1 MRNFMNMNRRSLAMN
16 RWVFFTIWTLALGVS
31 KNTVSACTN
40 FLVSKGASADGSTII
55 TYSADAHT
63 LYGELYYTPARTHV
77 AGEMLDIIEWDTGK
91 FLGRIKQVEK
101 TYAVVGNMNE
111 HQLAIGETT
120 FGGRP
125 ELANPKGIIDYGSLM
140 YITLQ
145 RAKTAREAIK
155 VMTDLL
161 AEYGYHSS
169 GESFSIS
176 DPNEV
181 WLFEY
186 IGKGPDVKGCLW
198 VARKVPDG
206 YISGHANGPRI
217 RQFPLNDPDT
227 LYAPDVISFAREKG
241 WFNGK
246 DTEFSFADVYG
257 ALDYGAVRFCDSR
270 VWCMY
275 RRAAPSQNFSA
286 DWVTG
291 VSGAEPLPLFIKPDK
306 KLSVHDV
313 MELMRDH
320 FEGTALD
327 MTKDIGA
334 GPYELPYRWRPLTW
348 KVGEKNDK
356 GEKDETNV
364 KEFLHERATSTQ
376 QTGFSFVAQSRSWLP
391 DPIGGVLWFGVDD
404 TYSTVYVPMYC
415 GITRAPHPFAVG
427 TGSFRE
433 FSWES
438 AFWVFNYVS
447 NFAYLRYNDMIK
459 DVQKIQ
465 REIEGKFAA
474 EQAEIE
480 SAALALHKQSPRLAV
495 DYLTDYSV
503 RSADVTV
510 QRWRKLGEFLLYKYL
525 DGNVKDELGN
535 VKHPGYPE
543 SWYQK
548 VAAASGENLAMRKL
562 EREKQ
567 EEAAKKAKEE
577 IERKALTEG
586 IATLLKSRGV
596 ELNGETQAKVQ
607 ACKDLEKLKA
617 MLVRAA
623 TAESGEQLINE
634 PPAQSTH

>member
-1 MRNFMNMNRRSLAMN
+1 MKTKSVWMAAA
-16 RWVFFTIWTLALGVS
+16 VAATLWNGTA
-31 KNTVSACTN
+31 SACTN

-55 TYSADAHT
+55 TYSADSHT
-63 LYGELYYTPARTHV
+63 LYGELYFTPAQTHRP
-77 AGEMLDIIEWDTGK
+77 GTMIDIIEWDTGK
-91 FLGRIKQVEK
+91 FLGRIKQVPQ

-111 HQLAIGETT
+111 HQLVIGETT

-125 ELANPKGIIDYGSLM
+125 ELVNPKGIIDYGSLI

-145 RAKTAREAIK
+145 RAKTAREAIQ

-161 AEYGYHSS
+161 AEYGYYSS
-169 GESFSIS
+169 GESFSIA

-181 WLFEY
+181 WLFEFV
-186 IGKGPDVKGCLW
+186 GKGPGVNGCLW

-206 YISGHANGPRI
+206 YITGHANGPRI
-217 RQFPLNDPDT
+217 RQFSRNDPDNT
-227 LYAPDVISFAREKG
+227 LYAPDIVTFAREKG
-241 WFNGK
+241 WFDGK
-246 DTEFSFADVYG
+246 DADFSFADVYG

-275 RRAAPSQNFSA
+275 RRAAPSQNFPA

-291 VSGAEPLPLFIKPDK
+291 VPGAEPLPLFIKPDK

-320 FEGTALD
+320 FQGTELD
-327 MTKDIGA
+327 MTRDIGA

-348 KVGEKNDK
+348 KVGEKQ
-356 GEKDETNV
+356 
-364 KEFLHERATSTQ
+364 FLNERATSTQ
-376 QTGFSFVAQSRSWLP
+376 QTGFSFVSQSRSWLP

-427 TGSFRE
+427 NGSFHQ
-433 FSWES
+433 FTWDS

-459 DVQKIQ
+459 DVQKVQ
-465 REIEGKFAA
+465 RELEGRFLA
-474 EQAEIE
+474 EQPGIE

-495 DYLTDYSV
+495 DYLTEYST
-503 RSADVTV
+503 RSSEQTV

-525 DGNVKDELGN
+525 DGNTKDELGN

-548 VAAASGENLAMRKL
+548 VAAATGDQLAMRKL

-567 EEAAKKAKEE
+567 EEEAKKAKDE
-577 IERKALTEG
+577 IQRQGLVEG
-586 IATLLKSRGV
+586 IATLLSSRKLEV
-596 ELNGETQAKVQ
+596 SEEARSRLADCKDLAKLKDMLVKAATANSVDEVVNETQATGT
-607 ACKDLEKLKA
+607 
-617 MLVRAA
+617 R
-623 TAESGEQLINE
+623 
-634 PPAQSTH
+634 